1 MVPRASEFGPQPV
14 RPRLQAGGRFD
25 PSIAGGA
32 IAEPSGEV
40 NLAHTRV
47 EPLAAHDLSTGAP
60 KTLRARA
67 NLGKSAPMQSD
78 RIDSALE
85 RIEQAI
91 ARIAAARD
99 AAEAQGSQNAGS
111 SARVVELVNTHEKLR
126 EQVAE
131 SLRELDDLIGS
142 LDNS

>member
-1 MVPRASEFGPQPV
+1 MVPRAGELGPQPV
-14 RPRLQAGGRFD
+14 RPRSQAGGRFE
-25 PSIAGGA
+25 PLVRGRA
-32 IAEPSGEV
+32 IAEPWGKV
-40 NLAHTRV
+40 NLAYTRA
-47 EPLAAHDLSTGAP
+47 ERLAAHDLSTGAP
-60 KTLRARA
+60 KTLRLRA
-67 NLGKSAPMQSD
+67 NLGKSQAMQSD

-85 RIEQAI
+85 RIELAM

-99 AAEAQGSQNAGS
+99 AAEAQGGQNAAG